1 MCWSDPP
8 DLWPSQ
14 KNGGKGRLIIK
25 ALEAGMMRARAIVL
39 MCLGVAGCTPTMPD
53 SGAGYGDYNS
63 YLRNHSTGIAGGGAN
78 GAANAASPEFSVEG
92 ANAALDRAQGLQ
104 SDATTAT
111 ATATGS
117 QGAVIGAAS
126 TSAGYGGQNG
136 QRARGNA
143 PAGIHEETGE
153 MVHAAGN
160 TAISDE
166 QDFSAVASRETI
178 ASDKERIAR
187 NRAHYQID
195 QPTAVPQRT
204 GGEGVN
210 IVQYAISANHPVG
223 TMLYSRGSIL
233 PKNQAAACA
242 KFASPDLAQQWFLEN
257 GGPAKDRRGLDPDG
271 DGYACSWD
279 PTPFRS

>member
-1 MCWSDPP
+1 
-8 DLWPSQ
+8 
-14 KNGGKGRLIIK
+14 
-25 ALEAGMMRARAIVL
+25 MMRARAIVL
-39 MCLGVAGCTPTMPD
+39 MCLGIAGCTPTMPD
-53 SGAGYGDYNS
+53 SGAGYDNYNS
-63 YLRNHSTGIAGGGAN
+63 YLRDHTS
-78 GAANAASPEFSVEG
+78 GAAVGGQAVGGQGAAPSEFSVEG

-104 SDATTAT
+104 SGAATGS
-111 ATATGS
+111 GS
-117 QGAVIGAAS
+117 QGAVIGSSVGA
-126 TSAGYGGQNG
+126 SAGYSGQNG

-153 MVHAAGN
+153 LVHAAGH
-160 TAISDE
+160 TGISDE

-187 NRAHYQID
+187 NRAQYQID
-195 QPTAVPQRT
+195 QPTAVPQRS

-257 GGPAKDRRGLDPDG
+257 GGPEKDRRGLDPDG

>member
-1 MCWSDPP
+1 
-8 DLWPSQ
+8 L
-14 KNGGKGRLIIK
+14 
-25 ALEAGMMRARAIVL
+25 
-39 MCLGVAGCTPTMPD
+39 
-53 SGAGYGDYNS
+53 
-63 YLRNHSTGIAGGGAN
+63 
-78 GAANAASPEFSVEG
+78 
-92 ANAALDRAQGLQ
+92 
-104 SDATTAT
+104 
-111 ATATGS
+111 
-117 QGAVIGAAS
+117 
-126 TSAGYGGQNG
+126 
-136 QRARGNA
+136 
-143 PAGIHEETGE
+143 
-153 MVHAAGN
+153 VHAAGN